1 MIEGKNLNSQLISR
15 DNLTAWCENRRADG
29 QKIVSTNGCFDVLH
43 AGHIE
48 LLQHARS
55 LGDCLL
61 VAINSD
67 ASVRRLKGESRPI
80 NDETARAFV
89 LNALECVDGVV
100 IFDEDTPVRV
110 LEAARPNVHVKG
122 GDYRTEDLPETEIVR
137 KHGGEIVIVPLRQG
151 FSTTNTLQKMA
162 EPKMAQQKTR
172 CLIVIP
178 SRYGST
184 RFPGKPLA
192 NLGSKTVIEHVVHHA
207 LETQADRPVLV
218 ATDDNRI
225 ARQVEQN
232 FPSESVRVVM
242 TPHCE
247 TGTDRIAQAIIEYSN
262 QQDSSLDERLIVVN
276 VQGDEPFV
284 RAAHLDALM
293 QAMRDE
299 PTLQMA
305 TLATPISD
313 ESQIEDPNVVKV
325 VCDKQGNALY
335 FSRCSIPFERDAP
348 TESSTRTTK
357 LRHLGVYAYDA
368 KWLQQMAQLPPSPLE
383 QTEKLEQLRALE
395 HGVAIRVIEVQ
406 EVVNIAIDTPQ
417 DLVAAQ
423 QYLKNN

>member
-1 MIEGKNLNSQLISR
+1 MNSQLISG
-15 DNLTAWCENRRADG
+15 DNLAAWCEERRARG
-29 QKIVSTNGCFDVLH
+29 QKVVSTNGCFDVLH

-48 LLQHARS
+48 LLQHART

-61 VAINSD
+61 VALNSD

-80 NDETARAFV
+80 NDESARAFV
-89 LNALECVDGVV
+89 LGALECVDGVV
-100 IFDEDTPVRV
+100 VFDEDTPVRV
-110 LEAARPNVHVKG
+110 LEEARPNVHVKG
-122 GDYRTEDLPETEIVR
+122 GDYQIEDLPEAEVVQ

-151 FSTTNTLQKMA
+151 FSTTGTLQKMA
-162 EPKMAQQKTR
+162 QPQIAQPQMAQQETR
-172 CLIVIP
+172 CLVVIP

-192 NLGSKTVIEHVVHHA
+192 NLGSKTVVEHVVGRA

-232 FPSESVRVVM
+232 FSPETVRVVM

-247 TGTDRIAQAIIEYSN
+247 TGTDRIAQAILEYSN
-262 QQDSSLDERLIVVN
+262 QGHIAPDERLIVVN

-284 RAAHLDALM
+284 NAAHLDALI

-299 PTLQMA
+299 PALKMA
-305 TLATPISD
+305 TLATPIVD
-313 ESQIEDPNVVKV
+313 DAQIGDPNVVKV
-325 VCDKQGNALY
+325 VCDQRGNALY
-335 FSRCSIPFERDAP
+335 FSRCSVPFERDAP
-348 TESSTRTTK
+348 TDSSTRTSK
-357 LRHLGVYAYDA
+357 LRHVGVYAYDA
-368 KWLQQMAQLPPSPLE
+368 KWLQEMAQLPPSPLE

-395 HGVAIRVIEVQ
+395 HGVAIRVIVVQ
-406 EVVNIAIDTPQ
+406 DVVNIAIDTPQ

-423 QYLKNN
+423 QYLKSN

>member
-1 MIEGKNLNSQLISR
+1 MNSQLISR
-15 DNLTAWCENRRADG
+15 DNLAAWCDERHARG

-48 LLQHARS
+48 LLQHART

-61 VAINSD
+61 VALNSD
-67 ASVRRLKGESRPI
+67 ASVCRLKGESRPI
-80 NDETARAFV
+80 NDEMARAFV

-100 IFDEDTPVRV
+100 IFDEDTPNRV
-110 LEAARPNVHVKG
+110 LDEVRPNVHVKG
-122 GDYRTEDLPETEIVR
+122 GDYKTEDLPEAQTVQR
-137 KHGGEIVIVPLRQG
+137 HGGEVVIVPLRQG

-162 EPKMAQQKTR
+162 LQKMAQQKTR

-178 SRYGST
+178 SRFGST

-192 NLGSKTVIEHVVHHA
+192 NLGRKTVIEHVVGRA
-207 LETQADRPVLV
+207 LETQADRPILV
-218 ATDDNRI
+218 ATDDHRI

-232 FPSESVRVVM
+232 FPSENARVIM

-247 TGTDRIAQAIIEYSN
+247 TGTDRIAQAVIEYSN
-262 QQDSSLDERLIVVN
+262 ERHFAPDERLIVVN

-284 RAAHLDALM
+284 HAAHLDALV
-293 QAMRDE
+293 QTMRDE

-305 TLATPISD
+305 TLATPIVD
-313 ESQIEDPNVVKV
+313 DTQIEDPNVVKV
-325 VCDKQGNALY
+325 VCDNRGNALY
-335 FSRCSIPFERDAP
+335 FSRCSVPFERDVEA
-348 TESSTRTTK
+348 ESSTRTSK

-383 QTEKLEQLRALE
+383 KIEKLEQLRALE
-395 HGVAIRVIEVQ
+395 HGIAIRVIVVQ
-406 EVVNIAIDTPQ
+406 DVVNIAIDTPQ

-423 QYLKNN
+423 QYLKNK

>member
-1 MIEGKNLNSQLISR
+1 MNSPLISR
-15 DNLTAWCENRRADG
+15 DNLAAWCEERRASG

-61 VAINSD
+61 VALNSD
-67 ASVRRLKGESRPI
+67 ASVRRLKGESRPV
-80 NDETARAFV
+80 NDENARAFV
-89 LNALECVDGVV
+89 LNALESADGVV

-110 LEAARPNVHVKG
+110 LDEARPNVHVKG
-122 GDYRTEDLPETEIVR
+122 GDYKIEDLPEAEIVQ

-151 FSTTNTLQKMA
+151 FSTTETLQKMSRH
-162 EPKMAQQKTR
+162 EMAPQKTR

-192 NLGSKTVIEHVVHHA
+192 NLGSKTVIEHVVGRA
-207 LETQADRPVLV
+207 LKTQADRPILV

-232 FPSESVRVVM
+232 FQPETVRVIM

-247 TGTDRIAQAIIEYSN
+247 TGTDRIAQAVIEYSN
-262 QQDSSLDERLIVVN
+262 KQSFAPDERLIVVN
-276 VQGDEPFV
+276 VQGDEPFIN
-284 RAAHLDALM
+284 AAHLDALM
-293 QAMRDE
+293 QTMRGE
-299 PTLQMA
+299 PALQMA
-305 TLATPISD
+305 TLATPIVD
-313 ESQIEDPNVVKV
+313 DAQIEDPNVVKV
-325 VCDKQGNALY
+325 VCNGRGDALY
-335 FSRCSIPFERDAP
+335 FSRCSVPFERDA
-348 TESSTRTTK
+348 TESSTRTGK

-368 KWLQQMAQLPPSPLE
+368 KWLGQMAQLPPSPLE
-383 QTEKLEQLRALE
+383 QSEKLEQLRALE
-395 HGVAIRVIEVQ
+395 HGVKIRVIVVQ
-406 EVVNIAIDTPQ
+406 DVVNIAIDTPA

-423 QYLKNN
+423 QYLKSN

>member
-1 MIEGKNLNSQLISR
+1 MNSQLISR
-15 DNLTAWCENRRADG
+15 DNLAAWCDERRARG

-48 LLQHARS
+48 LLQGARS

-61 VAINSD
+61 VALNSD
-67 ASVRRLKGESRPI
+67 ASVRRLKGKSRPI
-80 NDETARAFV
+80 NDEMARAFV

-110 LEAARPNVHVKG
+110 LDEARPNVHVKG
-122 GDYRTEDLPETEIVR
+122 GDYKTEDLPETETVQR
-137 KHGGEIVIVPLRQG
+137 HGGEVVIVPLRQG

-162 EPKMAQQKTR
+162 QQKMAQQKTR

-178 SRYGST
+178 SRFGST

-192 NLGSKTVIEHVVHHA
+192 NLGRKTVIEHVVGRA
-207 LETQADRPVLV
+207 LETQADRPILV
-218 ATDDNRI
+218 ATDDHRI

-232 FPSESVRVVM
+232 FSQETVRVIM

-247 TGTDRIAQAIIEYSN
+247 TGTDRIAQAVIEYSN
-262 QQDSSLDERLIVVN
+262 ERHFAPDERLIVVN

-284 RAAHLDALM
+284 HAAHLDALV
-293 QAMRDE
+293 QTMRDE

-305 TLATPISD
+305 TLATPIKD
-313 ESQIEDPNVVKV
+313 DTQIEDPNVVKV
-325 VCDKQGNALY
+325 VCDNRGNALY
-335 FSRCSIPFERDAP
+335 FSRCSVPFERDVEA
-348 TESSTRTTK
+348 ESSTRTSK

-368 KWLQQMAQLPPSPLE
+368 KWLQKMAQLSPSPLE
-383 QTEKLEQLRALE
+383 QIEKLEQLRALE
-395 HGVAIRVIEVQ
+395 HGVTIRVIVVQ
-406 EVVNIAIDTPQ
+406 DVVNIAIDTPA

-423 QYLKNN
+423 QYLKNI